1 MSYEIYF
8 INLFMKI
15 KHYLGYIQCLAHYYD
30 QMILSSIISSD

>member
-1 MSYEIYF
+1 MPYEIYF

-15 KHYLGYIQCLAHYYD
+15 KHLGYIQCLAHYYD